1 VNDILKAVCAYYAV
15 KAPDIKGKRRT
26 KDLVI
31 PRQVAMFLIKEMT
44 DTPYMTIGDFLGGR
58 DHTTIMHG
66 VRTIEE
72 HVSKAGKIHQDIV
85 NVKLTLAE

>member
-1 VNDILKAVCAYYAV
+1 MCSYYAV
-15 KAPDIKGKRRT
+15 KVPDIKGKRRT

-31 PRQVAMFLIKEMT
+31 PRQVAMFLMKEMT

-66 VRTIEE
+66 VRTIEGE
-72 HVSKAGKIHQDIV
+72 VSKAGKIKQDVV
-85 NVKLTLAE
+85 NVRLTISE